1 MKFYSDSLLPSMSV
15 FCTLGPSL
23 GVHFPLTPG
32 SRGARKTLTPRAVLA
47 SDIGVR
53 SGTYFLDE
61 DADASRRD
69 QVQIGRDDQH
79 DLTF

>member
-1 MKFYSDSLLPSMSV
+1 
-15 FCTLGPSL
+15 
-23 GVHFPLTPG
+23 
-32 SRGARKTLTPRAVLA
+32 LA